1 MKIYERIDNT
11 NRMIGWFAT
20 RETPT
25 EVVQTHTM
33 SYIGARE
40 MYKEMGDV
48 MGLENKLYFNN
59 QLNKEAEHENTNNI
73 KRIK

>member
-20 RETPT
+20 TETPT

-40 MYKEMGDV
+40 MMKELGDV
-48 MGLENKLYFNN
+48 MGLENKLYKQN
-59 QLNKEAEHENTNNI
+59 EDS
-73 KRIK
+73 